1 MNNTDPVITLL
12 TTVAECF
19 RNALNHE
26 MAKLDFERVK
36 WEQHQDMEHTKH
48 LLLGFQLFVLILIF
62 ILLAVPPLASMAL
75 RSSGPSHEAI
85 EYSVSLHP
93 FVAPPPPAPRQ
104 SKPEPSLPT
113 VWRYSL

>member
-1 MNNTDPVITLL
+1 MNNTDPVINLL
-12 TTVAECF
+12 TTLAECF
-19 RNALNHE
+19 RDALNHE

-36 WEQHQDMEHTKH
+36 WEQHQEMEYTKH

-75 RSSGPSHEAI
+75 RFTDPSRESI
-85 EYSVSLHP
+85 EYSVPLHP
-93 FVAPPPPAPRQ
+93 FVPPPPPVPRQ
-104 SKPEPSLPT
+104 PKPEPSLPT